1 MPQQNRTV
9 YDFKSVGENVSKYRE
24 NNRLDE
30 VVVTPIG
37 IKTPVQL
44 GGESDGFLAMHYNLP
59 DTIKDNLRN
68 LILTNHGERL
78 GNYSFGANLKQLLT
92 ELGSE
97 DGDIE
102 AISRIKSAI
111 AKFMPFV
118 EPQTFETKPVPELT
132 TQDLS
137 AISIR
142 IVYSVPALRLSNQGL
157 EIIMY
162 MAA

>member
-9 YDFKSVGENVSKYRE
+9 YDFKSVGERVSPYRQ
-24 NNRLDE
+24 NNRLDDE
-30 VVVTPIG
+30 VINPIG

-44 GGESDGFLAMHYNLP
+44 GGEKEGFLAMHYNLK
-59 DTIKDNLRN
+59 DTIQDNLKN

-78 GNYSFGANLKQLLT
+78 GNYYFGANLKELLT

-102 AISRIKSAI
+102 AISRIKAAI
-111 AKFMPFV
+111 KRYMPFV
-118 EPQTFETKPVPELT
+118 EPQTFETGRLALLT
-132 TQDLS
+132 TQDLT
-137 AISIR
+137 AISIK
-142 IVYSVPALRLSNQGL
+142 ITYSIPNLRVTNQGL
-157 EIIMY
+157 EVIMY